1 MKKHVV
7 EVVLETPL
15 DRSFRVMQVAGM
27 FDLPLEKVTRER
39 IAVEIPQ
46 QTEDWQLGLIVG
58 PSGSGKSTLA
68 RLLFGDR
75 VSRTFTWPDDQ
86 AIIDAFGKWPIKEI
100 VGLLTAVGFSSP
112 PAWLRPYRVLSN
124 GEQARCDLARAF
136 AEALASAPSKDDE
149 PWHILVPST
158 ADLTRPLVVCDEFTS
173 VVDRHVARAIAAG
186 LAKRLRKGTL
196 PCRFVAVTCH
206 YDVADW
212 LTPDWVIDMAT
223 REFSR
228 RSFRRPE
235 ITLAVVPCRREAWRA
250 YRRHHYLSGSL
261 PSAAESYLALWD
273 GEAVAFC
280 AVASQIGRRHYRRIS
295 RLVVL
300 PEYQGMG
307 IGSAFLEVIARYYRG
322 QGHRVGITT
331 SHPAMIAHLA
341 RSPQWRLRSLRKW
354 GSRGGGRNLP
364 QYRGSFGRAVM
375 SFEFIGHASY
385 RQPTAA

>member
-1 MKKHVV
+1 
-7 EVVLETPL
+7 
-15 DRSFRVMQVAGM
+15 
-27 FDLPLEKVTRER
+27 
-39 IAVEIPQ
+39 
-46 QTEDWQLGLIVG
+46 
-58 PSGSGKSTLA
+58 
-68 RLLFGDR
+68 
-75 VSRTFTWPDDQ
+75 
-86 AIIDAFGKWPIKEI
+86 
-100 VGLLTAVGFSSP
+100 
-112 PAWLRPYRVLSN
+112 
-124 GEQARCDLARAF
+124 
-136 AEALASAPSKDDE
+136 
-149 PWHILVPST
+149 
-158 ADLTRPLVVCDEFTS
+158 
-173 VVDRHVARAIAAG
+173 
-186 LAKRLRKGTL
+186 
-196 PCRFVAVTCH
+196 VAVTCH

-307 IGSAFLEVIARYYRG
+307 IGSAFLEAMARYYRKRG
-322 QGHRVGITT
+322 QRVGITT